1 MRVRLWPLAAAG
13 ALLCASAALAK
24 PAGPSTFCTKYPTAP
39 ACVGAQPA
47 CIYCHTAPPTL
58 NDFGNALSAKMAP
71 GAPRPLSDAD
81 YTMALPGA
89 LTQVESADSDGDG
102 VSNLV
107 EIQKGTFPG
116 DKKSFPNDI
125 PCAGGPNPSYSVCK
139 YDYRYAFRK
148 LVLDFCG
155 SSPTYAQ
162 LQSFA
167 ALNDTG
173 KANTMDS
180 TLDFCLGSEFWRG
193 KNGQLWQLA
202 HRKIRPVG
210 SLHRSGMTP
219 PEDEGQIPLVDYY
232 DDYALWSYSQLD
244 DHDAREVLTANFF
257 VSRSAPGVV
266 PTVYTKVNFLPIQG
280 VDLPHRAGNLTS
292 AWTLAYNVMFTALPR
307 NAASQAYRGYLGL
320 DIAKQEGLYAIA
332 GEPKDYD
339 GKGVTQALCT
349 QCHATL
355 DPLSYPFRN
364 YNGLTGP
371 EFVQYLPMRIETKF
385 AAESPNITQI
395 PEKGYIFGQPVN
407 NVVEW
412 AQVAA
417 NSDAFLVAT
426 VNDYWKLLLGRPPLP
441 EENAEFVNLWKRLK
455 TPNAYS
461 VKKMLHELIR
471 TEAYGAP

>member
-1 MRVRLWPLAAAG
+1 MSVRLWPLAAAVG
-13 ALLCASAALAK
+13 LLCAGGAFAK
-24 PAGPSTFCTKYPTAP
+24 PVGPSNFCLKYPTAP
-39 ACVGAQPA
+39 TCVGGQPA

-58 NDFGNALSAKMAP
+58 NDYGTALSAKMAP
-71 GAPRPLSDAD
+71 SAPRPLSDAD
-81 YTMALPGA
+81 YATALPGA
-89 LTQVESADSDGDG
+89 LSQVEALDSDGDG

-125 PCAGGPNPSYSVCK
+125 PCAGGANPAYAVCK
-139 YDYRYAFRK
+139 YDYRYVFRK

-155 SSPTYAQ
+155 ASPTYAQ
-162 LQSFA
+162 MESFVTLTDA
-167 ALNDTG
+167 A
-173 KANTMDS
+173 KANTLDS
-180 TLDFCLGSEFWRG
+180 TLDFCLASEFWRG

-210 SLHRSGMTP
+210 SLHASPMTP
-219 PEDEGQIPLVDYY
+219 KEEEGLAPLADYY
-232 DDYALWSYSQLD
+232 DDYALYSYSQLD

-257 VSRSAPGVV
+257 VSRTPPGM
-266 PTVYTKVNFLPIQG
+266 PTVYTKVTALPIQA

-320 DIAKQEGLYAIA
+320 DIAKQEGLYAIP

-371 EFVQYLPMRIETKF
+371 NFVSYVPMRIETKF
-385 AAESPNITQI
+385 ANEAPNITQI
-395 PEKGYIFGQPVN
+395 PENGFIFGQPVN
-407 NVVEW
+407 SVVEW

-441 EENAEFVNLWKRLK
+441 EENAEFVSLWKRLK
-455 TPNAYS
+455 SPNNYS